1 MRSVDTTTPGACSSE
16 AHASQVESIQRQS
29 PQWAVRAMPDM
40 SVTALGCD
48 AADVAAWDHAGAP
61 SAAESP
67 VFVVGFPRSGT
78 TLLELALDAHPQ
90 LKSMDEQRFVQ
101 DALDEL
107 MAAGRRLSAAAARCV
122 ARSSRTRARAG
133 IGSASRRR

>member
-1 MRSVDTTTPGACSSE
+1 
-16 AHASQVESIQRQS
+16 
-29 PQWAVRAMPDM
+29 M
-40 SVTALGCD
+40 SVTARGCD

-107 MAAGRRLSAAAARCV
+107 MAAGAAYPQRLRDVSGETFSSACAPD
-122 ARSSRTRARAG
+122 